1 MNLYKHS
8 FCHFTMDL
16 FSTRKNC
23 AEDHINLRRD
33 KNKKPRRG
41 EVFCSVFYGWWP
53 QAHCITSTK
62 KVYAIGE
69 EGAIF
74 TTVFADLEYGS
85 RMQICPKNVA
95 VGIPVTGYPPHRS
108 RRARF
113 THRAP
118 ASGVWR

>member
-85 RMQICPKNVA
+85 RMQICPKNTVHTW
-95 VGIPVTGYPPHRS
+95 VFPDHGGKT
-108 RRARF
+108 
-113 THRAP
+113 
-118 ASGVWR
+118 